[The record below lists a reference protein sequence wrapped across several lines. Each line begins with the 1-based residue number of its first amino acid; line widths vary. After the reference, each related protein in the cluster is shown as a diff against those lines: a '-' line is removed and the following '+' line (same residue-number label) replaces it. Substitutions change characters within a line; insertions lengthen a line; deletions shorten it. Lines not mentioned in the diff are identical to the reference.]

1 MKRLF
6 ILFALLGMVA
16 LGCSGGD
23 KGSKAASSPD
33 EGEVVLAHPVIGK
46 DLDLGEQAG
55 LKDRY
60 VGKPAWTR
68 GTLDDLTEREV
79 PGEPK
84 KKIVPRDT
92 KVEIFDLTFSYTGAV
107 TVIDKGTYGG
117 NIPKRRKITHGLHIE
132 RPMTVDKVETKLA
145 QLFWF
150 KDPTLRQI
158 DYIRDWGKKTARAVV
173 DHEVFIGMPADAAI
187 ESWGIPTDIRTS
199 VIGGRDEEQWAY
211 KEAQRT
217 KYIYIIHGKVSKW
230 DE

>member
-1 MKRLF
+1 MKRLV

-23 KGSKAASSPD
+23 KGSTAASSP
-33 EGEVVLAHPVIGK
+33 EQEEEVLGHPAIGK
-46 DLDLGEQAG
+46 DLDLGEQAR
-55 LKDRY
+55 LKDLY
-60 VGKPAWTR
+60 VGRHAWTR
-68 GTLDDLTEREV
+68 GTIDDLTEREV

-145 QLFWF
+145 QIFWF

-173 DHEVFIGMPADAAI
+173 NHEVFIGMPAEAAL
-187 ESWGIPTDIRTS
+187 ESWGIPTSIRTFD
-199 VIGGRDEEQWAY
+199 IGGNREEQWAY
-211 KEAQRT
+211 KETQRT
-217 KYIYIIHGKVSKW
+217 KYLYIVQGKVAKQ
-230 DE
+230 EE